1 MPDTGEMEREG
12 STTQKELAMARW
24 DKYWRDETYVA
35 RTWLDPDADVVR
47 LSPFMKDHQVRR
59 VLDLGCGVG
68 RHLVY
73 LSRQGFEMHGLDLSP
88 AGVER
93 CQKELAQHQL
103 QATVQVADMFAI
115 PYPDRWFDW
124 VLTVQ
129 VIYHTTA
136 AALQQA
142 IRHVHDKLKPGG
154 FFYVTFPPVDNI
166 GPDSGQEVE
175 PRTYL
180 KEEDGEPL
188 LHHYVISEEID
199 TLMHG
204 FTLLEKRLEPRESRD
219 QAGQISRR
227 LRWNVLAQ
235 RPA

>member
-1 MPDTGEMEREG
+1 
-12 STTQKELAMARW
+12 MARW
-24 DKYWRDETYVA
+24 DKYWQDEAYVA
-35 RTWLDPDADVVR
+35 RNWLDPDPDIVR
-47 LSPFMKDHQVRR
+47 LSGPMRDRKVHR

-73 LSRQGFEMHGLDLSP
+73 LSGQGFETHGLDISA

-103 QATVQVADMFAI
+103 QATVQVADMFTI
-115 PYPDRWFDW
+115 PYPDQWFDW
-124 VLTVQ
+124 VLSVQ

-142 IRHVHDKLKPGG
+142 IRHVRDKLRPGG

-166 GPDSGQEVE
+166 SADSGQEVE
-175 PRTYL
+175 PRTCL

-188 LHHYVISEEID
+188 LHHYVIPAEVDE
-199 TLMHG
+199 LMSG
-204 FTLLEKRLEPRESRD
+204 FTMLEKRLEPRESRD
-219 QAGQISRR
+219 PAGQITRR

>member
-1 MPDTGEMEREG
+1 
-12 STTQKELAMARW
+12 MARW
-24 DKYWRDETYVA
+24 DKYWRDDAYVA
-35 RTWLDPDADVVR
+35 RNWLEPDPDIVR
-47 LSPFMKDHQVRR
+47 LSAVMQAHKVEK

-73 LSRQGFEMHGLDLSP
+73 LSRQGFEVHGLDISS

-103 QATVQVADMFAI
+103 QATVQVADMLAI
-115 PYPDRWFDW
+115 PYPSQFFDW
-124 VLTVQ
+124 ILSVQ

-136 AALQQA
+136 SSLKQVIQQV
-142 IRHVHDKLKPGG
+142 RDKLKPGG

-166 GPDSGQEVE
+166 GPDSGQEIE

-180 KEEDGEPL
+180 KEEDGEPI
-188 LHHYVISEEID
+188 LHHYVVSEEID
-199 TLMHG
+199 ELMQG
-204 FTLLEKRLEPRESRD
+204 FTMLEKRLEPRESRD
-219 QAGQISRR
+219 ASGQIVGS

>member
-1 MPDTGEMEREG
+1 
-12 STTQKELAMARW
+12 MARW
-24 DKYWRDETYVA
+24 DKYWRDDAYVA
-35 RTWLDPDADVVR
+35 RNWLEPDPDIVR
-47 LSPFMKDHQVRR
+47 LGAVMKDQKVMK

-73 LSRQGFEMHGLDLSP
+73 LSQQGFDTHGLDISP

-115 PYPDRWFDW
+115 PYPDQYFDW
-124 VLTVQ
+124 VLSVQ

-136 AALQQA
+136 AALDQA
-142 IRHVHDKLKPGG
+142 IQHVRDKLKPEG

-175 PRTYL
+175 TRTFL

-188 LHHYVISEEID
+188 LHHYVVSEEID
-199 TLMHG
+199 ELMRG
-204 FTLLEKRLEPRESRD
+204 FKVLEKRLEPRESRGQD
-219 QAGQISRR
+219 GQIARR

>member
-1 MPDTGEMEREG
+1 
-12 STTQKELAMARW
+12 MARW
-24 DKYWRDETYVA
+24 DKYWRDEAYVA
-35 RTWLDPDADVVR
+35 RNWLEPDPDIVR
-47 LSPFMKDHQVRR
+47 LSPVMQARKVQN

-73 LSRQGFEMHGLDLSP
+73 LCRQGFEVHGLDISS

-103 QATVQVADMFAI
+103 QATVQVADMLAI
-115 PYPDRWFDW
+115 PYPNQFFDW
-124 VLTVQ
+124 VLSVQ

-136 AALQQA
+136 STLNQA
-142 IRHVHDKLKPGG
+142 IQHVRDKLKPGG

-166 GPDSGQEVE
+166 DPDSGREIE

-188 LHHYVISEEID
+188 LHHYVTSEEID
-199 TLMHG
+199 ALMRG
-204 FTLLEKRLEPRESRD
+204 FTMLEKRLEPRESRD
-219 QAGQISRR
+219 QAGQIIRR

>member
-1 MPDTGEMEREG
+1 
-12 STTQKELAMARW
+12 MARW
-24 DKYWRDETYVA
+24 DKYWRDEAYVA
-35 RTWLDPDADVVR
+35 RNWLDPDPDIVR
-47 LSPFMKDHQVRR
+47 LSHPMKDRKVQR

-73 LSRQGFEMHGLDLSP
+73 LSGQGFETHGLDISA

-103 QATVQVADMFAI
+103 QATVQVADMFTI
-115 PYPDRWFDW
+115 PYPDQWFDW
-124 VLTVQ
+124 VLSVQ

-142 IRHVHDKLKPGG
+142 IRHVRDKLRPGG

-166 GPDSGQEVE
+166 SADSGQEVE

-188 LHHYVISEEID
+188 LHHYVISAEID
-199 TLMHG
+199 ELMSG
-204 FTLLEKRLEPRESRD
+204 FTMLEKRLEPRESRD
-219 QAGQISRR
+219 PAGQITRQ

>member
-1 MPDTGEMEREG
+1 
-12 STTQKELAMARW
+12 MARW
-24 DKYWRDETYVA
+24 DKYWRDDAYVA
-35 RTWLDPDADVVR
+35 RNWLEPDHDIVR
-47 LSPFMKDHQVRR
+47 LSPVMKDRKVVK

-73 LSRQGFEMHGLDLSP
+73 LSRQGFETHGLDISP

-103 QATVQVADMFAI
+103 KATVQVADMFTI
-115 PYPDRWFDW
+115 PYPDQSFDW
-124 VLTVQ
+124 VLSVQ

-136 AALQQA
+136 AALDQA
-142 IRHVHDKLKPGG
+142 IQHVRDKLKPGG

-180 KEEDGEPL
+180 KEEDGEPI
-188 LHHYVISEEID
+188 LHHYVVSDEID
-199 TLMHG
+199 ELMRG
-204 FTLLEKRLEPRESRD
+204 FKVLEKRLEPRESRD
-219 QAGQISRR
+219 QGGQIIRR
-227 LRWNVLAQ
+227 PRWNVLAQ

>member
-1 MPDTGEMEREG
+1 
-12 STTQKELAMARW
+12 MARW
-24 DKYWRDETYVA
+24 DKYWRDDAYVA
-35 RTWLDPDADVVR
+35 RNWLEPDPDIVR
-47 LSPFMKDHQVRR
+47 LSPMMKDQKVVT

-73 LSRQGFEMHGLDLSP
+73 LSRQGFEMHGLDISP

-103 QATVQVADMFAI
+103 QATVQVADMFTI
-115 PYPDRWFDW
+115 PYPDQSFDW
-124 VLTVQ
+124 VLSVQ

-136 AALQQA
+136 AALKQA
-142 IRHVHDKLKPGG
+142 IQHVRDKLKPGG

-180 KEEDGEPL
+180 KEEDGEPI
-188 LHHYVISEEID
+188 LHHYVVSEEID
-199 TLMHG
+199 ELMRG
-204 FTLLEKRLEPRESRD
+204 FKVLEKRLEPRESRD
-219 QAGQISRR
+219 QDGQIIRR
-227 LRWNVLAQ
+227 PRWNVLAQ

>member
-1 MPDTGEMEREG
+1 
-12 STTQKELAMARW
+12 MARW
-24 DKYWRDETYVA
+24 DKYWRDDTYVA
-35 RTWLDPDADVVR
+35 RNWLEPDPDIIR
-47 LSPFMKDHQVRR
+47 LGPVMQGHNVQK

-73 LSRQGFEMHGLDLSP
+73 LSRQGFEVHGLDISS

-93 CQKELAQHQL
+93 CQKELAQQQL
-103 QATVQVADMFAI
+103 QATVQVADMLAI
-115 PYPDRWFDW
+115 PYPSRFFDW
-124 VLTVQ
+124 ILSVQ

-136 AALQQA
+136 STLKQA
-142 IRHVHDKLKPGG
+142 IQHVHDKLKPGG

-166 GPDSGQEVE
+166 GPDNGQEIE
-175 PRTYL
+175 PRTYRQ
-180 KEEDGEPL
+180 EEDGEPL

-199 TLMHG
+199 ELMSS
-204 FTLLEKRLEPRESRD
+204 FTIIEKRLDPRESRD

-235 RPA
+235 RAV

>member
-1 MPDTGEMEREG
+1 
-12 STTQKELAMARW
+12 MARW
-24 DKYWRDETYVA
+24 DKYWRDEAYVA
-35 RTWLDPDADVVR
+35 RNWLEPDPDIVR
-47 LSPFMKDHQVRR
+47 LSPVMHAHKVQK

-73 LSRQGFEMHGLDLSP
+73 LCRQGFEVHGLDISS

-103 QATVQVADMFAI
+103 QATVQVADMLAI
-115 PYPDRWFDW
+115 PYPNQFFDW
-124 VLTVQ
+124 VLSVQ

-136 AALQQA
+136 STLNQA
-142 IRHVHDKLKPGG
+142 IQHVRDKLKPGG

-166 GPDSGQEVE
+166 APDSGQEIE

-188 LHHYVISEEID
+188 LHHYVTSEEID
-199 TLMHG
+199 ALMSG

-219 QAGQISRR
+219 QAGQITRR